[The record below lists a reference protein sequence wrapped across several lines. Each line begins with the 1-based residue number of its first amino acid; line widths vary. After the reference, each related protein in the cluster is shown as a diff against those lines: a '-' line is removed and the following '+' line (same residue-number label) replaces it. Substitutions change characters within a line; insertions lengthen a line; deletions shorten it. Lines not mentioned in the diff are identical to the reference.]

1 MSSDL
6 TQGSIKKHLRSIAIP
21 SSIGYFFH
29 TMFNVTDTFFAG
41 EISTQAIASL
51 SLTFSIFFIIIA
63 IAGGMSQG
71 ATALIGNAIGE
82 KKTDEAKQ
90 IILHIL
96 FFALSIA
103 LVITTIGI
111 FSAPYLMQIL
121 GAKDEY
127 LLEALSYIDI
137 ILFGAVFYVG
147 VFFTNALLN
156 SLGNTKAF
164 RNFLV
169 VGFFL
174 NIVLDYWFI
183 KGGLGIEPMGVRGI
197 GYATIIIEF
206 LGFIY
211 LFSVL
216 KKTYLLQNMP
226 TFKFDKN
233 IIFEFFKQG
242 TPPTINM
249 LLMALG
255 MFIITYY
262 ISDFGKEVVAAYGI
276 AIRIEQIFLLPSIGI
291 NVAVLA
297 IISQNNGA
305 KLYDRVKE
313 TVIYA
318 QKVGFILWIIGIV
331 FLLVFGRQL
340 LGLFSSDAKVIDAGM
355 GYLYAAASSMY
366 AYMLVFI
373 NISLLQGIKQPALL
387 IYLSLFR
394 QLLVPVALFSL
405 FNFLNLSLGYYWF
418 GLVVII
424 WSSAIFIVYYA
435 RKKLILLRASLKTL
449 ISSEPKRE
457 VRLCRSFFES

>member
-6 TQGSIKKHLRSIAIP
+6 TKGCIKKHLRSIAIP

-41 EISTQAIASL
+41 EISTQALASL

-63 IAGGMSQG
+63 VAGGMSQG

-82 KKTDEAKQ
+82 KKIDNAKM

-96 FFALSIA
+96 FFAISITII
-103 LVITTIGI
+103 ITTIGLL
-111 FSAPYLMQIL
+111 SAPFLMQIL
-121 GAKDEY
+121 GAKGEY
-127 LLEALSYIDI
+127 LKEALSYINI

-147 VFFTNALLN
+147 VFFTNALLT

-169 VGFFL
+169 IGFFL
-174 NIVLDYWFI
+174 NIVLDFWFI
-183 KGGLGIEPMGVRGI
+183 KGGFGLEPMGVRGI
-197 GYATIIIEF
+197 AYATIIIEF
-206 LGFIY
+206 LGFVY

-216 KKTYLLQNMP
+216 KKTYLLQELP
-226 TFKFDKN
+226 TFKFDIN
-233 IIFEFFKQG
+233 IIFSFFKQG

-262 ISDFGKEVVAAYGI
+262 ISDFGQHVVAAYGI

-297 IISQNNGA
+297 IVSQNNGA
-305 KLYDRVKE
+305 ELYDRVKE
-313 TVIYA
+313 SVVYA
-318 QKVGFILWIIGIV
+318 QKVGFILWILGMLSLFAFGE
-331 FLLVFGRQL
+331 FLMKLFTNDIQVIQA
-340 LGLFSSDAKVIDAGM
+340 GLD
-355 GYLYAAASSMY
+355 YLYASATSLY

-373 NISLLQGIKQPALL
+373 NISFLQGIKKPALL

-394 QLLVPVALFSL
+394 QLLVPVIIFSVFAYFKL
-405 FNFLNLSLGYYWF
+405 PLNFYWW
-418 GLVVII
+418 GLVSFI
-424 WSSAIFIVYYA
+424 WLSAIFIVWYA
-435 RKKLILLRASLKTL
+435 KHKFREIL
-449 ISSEPKRE
+449 
-457 VRLCRSFFES
+457 